1 MSATIFRLLTFHFSH
16 FTFHISFSFFTLVE
30 SQINIFLSNFSL
42 SQLWAPEGSPKKIKI
57 TTRASAHTFVNEKN
71 ANALFFVKVR
81 AVARNVFSTPG
92 CPCPNYQCPLTSTT
106 TSTTSTTTSTT
117 TVKPESWVL
126 ILATPAFNVEFGES
140 LEKVGGSLA
149 SLVIDGQGQ
158 SREIGFTYES
168 ETEVYRSCSLVWH
181 GKMFVFGG
189 SNYKRQISIVDEC
202 KLMKSGK
209 QLPFDMGEGSCAIRD
224 ERDVI
229 ICFISLE
236 YGKNCYRSTSP
247 LEDFTE
253 LPSSTFDH
261 RNTRIAVNQGPSSS
275 LVSLAYFSDYLIA
288 VGGDYPGN
296 NSITELLSLSNEWST
311 HPDYPYGTEYFNGS
325 FSKLPSIVFVETN
338 RV

>member
-1 MSATIFRLLTFHFSH
+1 MRSRGLTEKKTIT
-16 FTFHISFSFFTLVE
+16 
-30 SQINIFLSNFSL
+30 
-42 SQLWAPEGSPKKIKI
+42 P
-57 TTRASAHTFVNEKN
+57 RASAHTFVNEKN

-92 CPCPNYQCPLTSTT
+92 CPCPNYQCPLTT
-106 TSTTSTTTSTT
+106 TSSTTTSTT
-117 TVKPESWVL
+117 TVKPESWIL
-126 ILATPAFNVEFGES
+126 ILATLAFHASGES
-140 LEKVGGSLA
+140 LVEVDGSLA

-189 SNYKRQISIVDEC
+189 SNHKRQISIVDEC

-209 QLPFDMGEGSCAIRD
+209 QLPFDMDGGSCAIRD
-224 ERDVI
+224 EREVL
-229 ICFISLE
+229 ICFISWE
-236 YGKNCYRSTSP
+236 YWKNCYRSTSP

-275 LVSLAYFSDYLIA
+275 LVSLAYFLDYLIA

-311 HPDYPYGTEYFNGS
+311 HSDYPYGTEYFNGS
-325 FSKLPSIVFVETN
+325 FSKLPSTVLVETN
-338 RV
+338 KV